1 MQSAVFPSLQLA
13 LSWVLAKVR
22 KTAAVRLAGWWLVG
36 WLLSRVCRASVCPRA
51 AEGRQARVY
60 APCDSAECIIQRRF
74 AIRVDSVPSCKHGS
88 ARTRPQVLDE
98 LFIAKTRVLGLSI
111 GEDFVTLVCVV
122 LTQCQCVTDRRTD
135 NLTVANTGSA

>member
-1 MQSAVFPSLQLA
+1 VSVAR
-13 LSWVLAKVR
+13 LSVR
-22 KTAAVRLAGWWLVG
+22 VRQRAARPEC
-36 WLLSRVCRASVCPRA
+36 VCRACVSTA
-51 AEGRQARVY
+51 GEALL
-60 APCDSAECIIQRRF
+60 QRRF